1 MSVTR
6 LVLNCLMNIDL
17 YPVFGNK
24 YIVRHHSYIGITM
37 ELKKTGRHRRHGFV
51 QSNHSS
57 RPHILFFRMRRII
70 IRFGI
75 FTYLHYNKHL
85 HYTDQICASGMIKSD
100 QHE

>member
-17 YPVFGNK
+17 YPVFGDK
-24 YIVRHHSYIGITM
+24 YIMWHRSYIGITM

-57 RPHILFFRMRRII
+57 RPHILFFECAGII
-70 IRFGI
+70 IPFWHIYI
-75 FTYLHYNKHL
+75 FTL
-85 HYTDQICASGMIKSD
+85 
-100 QHE
+100 